1 MIFSLSQCSIP
12 SLLTTKI
19 TPFYEAILTAG
30 AQGIEPWSAVLETAV
45 LPLNDAPMRAP
56 ERRLPLKFT
65 LTMNPP
71 QAGSFKYDISK
82 RKLASHFSLFMYGM
96 LPAPSTKLLEFKLT
110 LHLLLVFGGVVVG
123 IFADCA
129 LHS

>member
-56 ERRLPLKFT
+56 ERRLPLNFNFLKDLFQLKVVLTPPLRESLRLSKFK
-65 LTMNPP
+65 
-71 QAGSFKYDISK
+71 AEY
-82 RKLASHFSLFMYGM
+82 
-96 LPAPSTKLLEFKLT
+96 E
-110 LHLLLVFGGVVVG
+110 
-123 IFADCA
+123 DCA
-129 LHS
+129 RR